1 MVFHGIHGVFKT
13 VCYINTQ
20 PSASYSNCHPKILC
34 DICSFCRL
42 CGRLSTWYISYI
54 FHWYFHQNFS
64 EFLLPISVKN
74 QSPYPFVC
82 VEKIL
87 KALRCV
93 DKRKIHCVVERGS
106 HNWVTIL
113 IANYPFNKQFEVTRF
128 CGQMFIVTNKISS
141 IKAANLMPT
150 LEKISVYRPISFR
163 KYWFKPYHKYA
174 FMDLWL
180 LKGVERFKRCILCIS

>member
-1 MVFHGIHGVFKT
+1 MVFHGIHSVFKT
-13 VCYINTQ
+13 VCYINAQ

-54 FHWYFHQNFS
+54 FHWYFHRIFPNFCCQIQWRINRRIHLS
-64 EFLLPISVKN
+64 ALKRFWKL
-74 QSPYPFVC
+74 C
-82 VEKIL
+82 VVLIKE
-87 KALRCV
+87 
-93 DKRKIHCVVERGS
+93 IHRVVERGS

-141 IKAANLMPT
+141 TKAANLMAT

-163 KYWFKPYHKYA
+163 KYWFKPNHKYA

-180 LKGVERFKRCILCIS
+180 LKEVKRFKRCISCIS